1 MSARS
6 KLIPQPSQPF
16 FSNMQQRLALARQ
29 RFFDE
34 GQRPTGLV
42 SEAVI
47 QSWARCVHSRRS
59 PRERL
64 EFEPVT
70 RSRVHLSLSRH
81 RELLGAASVPLSEL
95 ELVLAGSECWAL
107 LADATGIVLN
117 VGRKRSTASES
128 IMPVLGRVG
137 VNVAET
143 VLGTNAPGIT
153 ARTGQTCTVLG
164 SEHYFDVVQP
174 LSCTAAP
181 VRDAYGNVAAV
192 LDLSMEGRPFGF
204 DATALVSQYATA
216 IENRWLLA
224 QARDQLVLHFHTTMA
239 MLGSPHEALAGI
251 DTQGGVAWTNE
262 LASRWLGSRSGT
274 LESLFGLAGEAL
286 PGLLGCGAPSPVRLG
301 NGLTVWARAE
311 LHARDGACK
320 VHALGSLQAGP
331 QEAAVSVRG
340 EPDAVMLPVAVPA
353 TASTLGA
360 LSRQHID
367 KVLADC
373 KGNISSAARALG
385 VSRGLIYRHLH
396 GRHAEGTETPSAA
409 VESSGQ

>member
-1 MSARS
+1 MPARS
-6 KLIPQPSQPF
+6 TLKTHPAQPF
-16 FSNMQQRLALARQ
+16 FSTMQQRLALARQ

-47 QSWARCVHSRRS
+47 QSWARCVHWRRN

-70 RSRVHLSLSRH
+70 RSRVGLSLSKH
-81 RELLGAASVPLSEL
+81 RELLGAAAAPLSEL
-95 ELVLAGSECWAL
+95 EGVLARTGCWAL
-107 LADATGIVLN
+107 LADATGVVLN
-117 VGRKRSTASES
+117 VGRKRAASGES

-153 ARTGQTCTVLG
+153 ARTGQICTVLG

-181 VRDAYGNVAAV
+181 VRDASGHVAAV

-204 DATALVSQYATA
+204 DAEALVAQYATA

-224 QARDQLVLHFHTTMA
+224 QARDQLVLRFHTTA
-239 MLGSPHEALAGI
+239 ALLGSPCEALAGI
-251 DTQGGVAWTNE
+251 DTQGRVAWTNE
-262 LASRWLGSRSGT
+262 LAWRWLGSRSGT

-286 PGLLGCGAPSPVRLG
+286 SRLLGCDAPRLVHLS
-301 NGLTVWARAE
+301 NGLAVWARAE
-311 LHARDGACK
+311 MRTRDGARK
-320 VHALGSLQAGP
+320 VHAVGSSMPADAQAAP
-331 QEAAVSVRG
+331 VCAQG
-340 EPDAVMLPVAVPA
+340 EPVAVAAPVPA
-353 TASTLGA
+353 PTLGA
-360 LSRQHID
+360 LGRQHID
-367 KVLADC
+367 KVLADLG
-373 KGNISSAARALG
+373 GNISSAARALG
-385 VSRGLIYRHLH
+385 VSRGLIYRHLQ
-396 GRHAEGTETPSAA
+396 GRRADSDETTGAA
-409 VESSGQ
+409 AGPGAA